1 MSTDNSQPPQ
11 ASQNAS
17 QNAPK
22 DARDL
27 LTQLYREIGL
37 SAVAAALQVRSDKHE
52 ILQPGGIRPRVKD
65 VPAFLREDDQAA

>member
-1 MSTDNSQPPQ
+1 MSTDNNKPQTPPQ
-11 ASQNAS
+11 VSQNTH
-17 QNAPK
+17 K

-37 SAVAAALQVRSDKHE
+37 SAVAAALQVRSDRHE

-65 VPAFLREDDQAA
+65 MPAFLREDDRAA

>member
-1 MSTDNSQPPQ
+1 MSTDNSKPQTPPPATQ
-11 ASQNAS
+11 
-17 QNAPK
+17 

-52 ILQPGGIRPRVKD
+52 ILQPGGIRPRLRD